1 MNLLIRS
8 IQTNPAAAK
17 WLKRE
22 IAREKAERTL
32 SEFINQAWNIIEPGK
47 EYVDNWHIDLIGEYM
62 EAINAGQI

>member
-47 EYVDNWHIDLIGEYM
+47 EYVDN
-62 EAINAGQI
+62 